1 MSTPLAVYSV
11 LIEAKAA
18 SDRRCGRE
26 RKFSEIYRKAQ
37 VSKQVFSGIVNGKI
51 PLKDTLLKFAFALG
65 STVEEAEKLLK
76 SAGYSFG
83 LCVKRDSL
91 LKSCFEKGITDIL
104 EINELLK
111 REKERTILKNR
122 KITKSI

>member
-1 MSTPLAVYSV
+1 MSSSPTVFSV
-11 LIEAKAA
+11 LMEAKAA

-37 VSKQVFSGIVNGKI
+37 VSKQVFSGIVKGKI

-65 STVEEAEKLLK
+65 SSVEDAEKLLK

-91 LKSCFEKGITDIL
+91 LKSCFEKGITDVL

-111 REKERTILKNR
+111 IEKERTLLKNR
-122 KITKSI
+122 KIIKSI